1 MFGSDNANE
10 NSGRHAAK
18 ATILRSWQ
26 GKLGK
31 TALLIAMRQSN
42 QSGQII
48 LLSVKICLPNNAINL
63 FSSYL
68 MFFENL
74 TFNAKTT
81 RDSVYFSKINSIF
94 MPSNRPTY
102 YYASAEELLRG
113 NECS

>member
-1 MFGSDNANE
+1 
-10 NSGRHAAK
+10 
-18 ATILRSWQ
+18 
-26 GKLGK
+26 
-31 TALLIAMRQSN
+31 
-42 QSGQII
+42 
-48 LLSVKICLPNNAINL
+48 
-63 FSSYL
+63 